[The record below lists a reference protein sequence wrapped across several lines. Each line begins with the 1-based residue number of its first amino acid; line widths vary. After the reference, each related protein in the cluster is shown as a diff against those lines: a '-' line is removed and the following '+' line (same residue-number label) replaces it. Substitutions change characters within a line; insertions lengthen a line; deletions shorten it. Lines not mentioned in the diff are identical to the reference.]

1 MKRRIQQYLTTRW
14 PTIIW
19 SVIIFILL
27 AMPPVNLG
35 KPQAIEFSGLDKLI
49 HFFLF
54 GIMAWLWGYYQ
65 IPFSRGRKVRLQ
77 QIAFI
82 ITITTIYGIAME
94 YVQRWV
100 GRDFDVWD
108 MVADAAGAIVAGL
121 WFLVKKRRPW

>member
-14 PTIIW
+14 PAIIW

-27 AMPPVNLG
+27 AMPPVDLG
-35 KPQAIEFSGLDKLI
+35 TKPTIELSGLDKVV

-54 GIMAWLWGYYQ
+54 GMMTWLWGYRQ
-65 IPFSRGRKVRLQ
+65 NRLEAPKKLSRQRVLMIVA
-77 QIAFI
+77 IA
-82 ITITTIYGIAME
+82 TAYGVVME

-108 MVADAAGAIVAGL
+108 MVADAAGAVVVGIWL
-121 WFLVKKRRPW
+121 LLKKRRPW